1 MKNVNLIVL
10 GVVILVL
17 FSGCTS
23 TTSNKENT
31 ISGKVIFYDN
41 SIPIANADIYIYA
54 NDKYTCT
61 SEYWYSHK
69 IETNSEGEYT
79 FMYSTEN
86 RYKLYSELKSGLI
99 TTHYSQFVYVDTS
112 EELIPI
118 VAEDIA
124 LYEKSENSNINL
136 NFESN
141 ITGVDTDSIK
151 VILSKLEGTNLVKID
166 SFVTT
171 DEVSYLIENV
181 ATGHYYVNIEKT
193 TFVPEENAIVTLH
206 NIYGLSFIDGI
217 NAMETTIF
225 LDYAMDEKPAIYIY
239 PEKAEKFRVS
249 LLFKEGV
256 NLVKSIPSYNAGW
269 EIFVDVNGKIENK
282 YDYLFYE
289 CLQPTN
295 FKFQNGYCYSS
306 EGIDSEIDQLLR
318 KIGLNDIEIEDFI
331 DYWSGRF
338 NNYDYYKIY
347 PIFNNEIDNYV
358 ELDIDPKPDSILRVW
373 LYFEGCNNYE
383 ELSKP
388 TFNQFK
394 RNKITA
400 VEWGGVM
407 IN

>member
-1 MKNVNLIVL
+1 MKNFNLIVL

-23 TTSNKENT
+23 TTSNQENT

-41 SIPIANADIYIYA
+41 SIPTANADIYVYA
-54 NDKYTCT
+54 NEKDFCT
-61 SEYWYSHK
+61 SEYIYSHK

-99 TTHYSQFVYVDTS
+99 TTHYSQYVYVDTS
-112 EELIPI
+112 EELIPLI
-118 VAEDIA
+118 AEDIA
-124 LYEKSENSNINL
+124 LHERSENSNINL
-136 NFESN
+136 IFESN
-141 ITGVDTDSIK
+141 IAGVDTDSIK
-151 VILSKLEGTNLVKID
+151 VFISKIEGINLAIID

-181 ATGHYYVNIEKT
+181 ATGYYYVNIEKT
-193 TFVPEENAIVTLH
+193 TFVPEENAIVILNNT
-206 NIYGLSFIDGI
+206 YGIPFIDGI
-217 NAMETTIF
+217 NAIETTVY
-225 LDYAMDEKPAIYIY
+225 LDYAMNEKPAIYIY
-239 PEKAEKFRVS
+239 PEKAEVFQVS

-256 NLVKSIPSYNAGW
+256 NLVKSIPNYGDSW
-269 EIFVDVNGKIENK
+269 EIFIDVNGKIENK

-289 CLQPTN
+289 CIQPIN
-295 FKFQNGYCYSS
+295 FKFQNGYCFSS
-306 EGIDSEIDQLLR
+306 VSIDDELKQLLR
-318 KIGLNDIEIEDFI
+318 EIGLNKTEIEDFI